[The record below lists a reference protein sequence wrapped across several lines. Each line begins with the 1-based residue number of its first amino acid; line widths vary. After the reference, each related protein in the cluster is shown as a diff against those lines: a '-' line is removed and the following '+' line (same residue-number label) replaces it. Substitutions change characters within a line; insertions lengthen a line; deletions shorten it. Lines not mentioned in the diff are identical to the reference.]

1 MSQSGLSEYI
11 GAVDRTIRS
20 VMNGWQDATEQNES
34 LKKELVQYRNGKQVD
49 HNAKDKAAMAASMK
63 IMEDAG
69 RRSADFAKRNQA
81 LR

>member
-34 LKKELVQYRNGKQVD
+34 LKKELVQYRNGKPVD
-49 HNAKDKAAMAASMK
+49 YNAKDKAAMAASMK
-63 IMEDAG
+63 IMEDVG
-69 RRSADFAKRNQA
+69 KRSLDYVNRNRA